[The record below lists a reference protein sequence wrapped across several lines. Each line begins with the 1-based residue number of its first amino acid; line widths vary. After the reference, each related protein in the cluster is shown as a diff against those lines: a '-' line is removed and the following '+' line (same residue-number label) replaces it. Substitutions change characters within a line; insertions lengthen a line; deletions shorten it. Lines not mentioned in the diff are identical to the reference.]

1 MLPYDAVTA
10 RSGASAFKD
19 ARKAGSDAFS
29 GVSSLSGKSPRA
41 SASSDTG
48 DGGAGSDRR
57 ELRLRRHSG
66 CDTTAAT
73 SKPSAPLVNVVSC
86 PGFCSG
92 GSWLRML
99 AMNPSDPM
107 LAVPTTWPGMLKP
120 VPPDGP
126 TV

>member
-73 SKPSAPLVNVVSC
+73 SKPSAGPASN
-86 PGFCSG
+86 
-92 GSWLRML
+92 
-99 AMNPSDPM
+99 SDPST
-107 LAVPTTWPGMLKP
+107 AAANCDECGVGR
-120 VPPDGP
+120 DQIE
-126 TV
+126 